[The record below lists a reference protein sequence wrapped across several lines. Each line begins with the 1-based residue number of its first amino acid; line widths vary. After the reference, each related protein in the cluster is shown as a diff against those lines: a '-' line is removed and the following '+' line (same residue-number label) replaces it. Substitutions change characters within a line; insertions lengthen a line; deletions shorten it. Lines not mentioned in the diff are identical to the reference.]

1 MTTEESKPPEGKKS
15 SAKKPLRQDMEETL
29 EGVQSGDE
37 SVSTAVEKLLKKKDE
52 LPPVENVIGMVKS
65 SGILDVFDE
74 KIKRKYKL
82 K

>member
-1 MTTEESKPPEGKKS
+1 MTTEESKPPEGEKDH
-15 SAKKPLRQDMEETL
+15 AKKTLRQEMGETRSS
-29 EGVQSGDE
+29 VKNSDE
-37 SVSTAVEKLLKKKDE
+37 SVSTAVEKLIKKKDE
-52 LPPVENVIGMVKS
+52 LPPVGNVIGMVKS